1 MSNSYAISLRDA
13 IICLN
18 GFASDMHSE
27 YKKKGVNVQLGF
39 DEERG
44 GAVASSNPI
53 LPVKNVSI
61 NVGVK
66 SMFDNIKN
74 GYVRSQDLVYTVSTI
89 FHEERHLQQKAFM
102 YQDKNASQDIVDMA
116 KCDVISGT
124 FPEYERLIYFF

>member
-66 SMFDNIKN
+66 SIDI
-74 GYVRSQDLVYTVSTI
+74 SVYFRYNNKRGKKRTW
-89 FHEERHLQQKAFM
+89 LK
-102 YQDKNASQDIVDMA
+102 
-116 KCDVISGT
+116 
-124 FPEYERLIYFF
+124 